1 MLSSLLEAAQNKNRT
16 NSAEAICY
24 ICKSHINFSIFMD
37 ILDSCPAKMLE
48 QDENETTRVNE
59 YNSIT
64 NDEAN
69 SFLNMLS
76 HIAKERIEDMVK
88 RNTSIEE
95 EVDLLVNEYLEN
107 ITSEKYNADLI
118 SINNLQDVRRQYSE
132 ES

>member
-1 MLSSLLEAAQNKNRT
+1 
-16 NSAEAICY
+16 
-24 ICKSHINFSIFMD
+24 MD
-37 ILDSCPAKMLE
+37 ILDSCPAKMHE

-69 SFLNMLS
+69 SFLNMFS

>member
-1 MLSSLLEAAQNKNRT
+1 
-16 NSAEAICY
+16 
-24 ICKSHINFSIFMD
+24 MD

>member
-1 MLSSLLEAAQNKNRT
+1 
-16 NSAEAICY
+16 
-24 ICKSHINFSIFMD
+24 MD

-48 QDENETTRVNE
+48 QDENETIRVNE

-118 SINNLQDVRRQYSE
+118 SINDLQDVRRQYSE

>member
-1 MLSSLLEAAQNKNRT
+1 
-16 NSAEAICY
+16 
-24 ICKSHINFSIFMD
+24 MD

-69 SFLNMLS
+69 SFLNMFS

-107 ITSEKYNADLI
+107 ITSEKYNVDLI

>member
-1 MLSSLLEAAQNKNRT
+1 
-16 NSAEAICY
+16 
-24 ICKSHINFSIFMD
+24 MD

-69 SFLNMLS
+69 SFLNMFS

-107 ITSEKYNADLI
+107 ITSEKYNAELI

>member
-1 MLSSLLEAAQNKNRT
+1 
-16 NSAEAICY
+16 
-24 ICKSHINFSIFMD
+24 MD

-69 SFLNMLS
+69 SFLNMFS

>member
-1 MLSSLLEAAQNKNRT
+1 
-16 NSAEAICY
+16 
-24 ICKSHINFSIFMD
+24 MD

-118 SINNLQDVRRQYSE
+118 SINDLQDVRRQYSE

>member
-1 MLSSLLEAAQNKNRT
+1 M
-16 NSAEAICY
+16 
-24 ICKSHINFSIFMD
+24 F
-37 ILDSCPAKMLE
+37 
-48 QDENETTRVNE
+48 
-59 YNSIT
+59 
-64 NDEAN
+64 
-69 SFLNMLS
+69 S

>member
-1 MLSSLLEAAQNKNRT
+1 
-16 NSAEAICY
+16 
-24 ICKSHINFSIFMD
+24 
-37 ILDSCPAKMLE
+37 MLE

-69 SFLNMLS
+69 SFLNMFS

>member
-1 MLSSLLEAAQNKNRT
+1 
-16 NSAEAICY
+16 
-24 ICKSHINFSIFMD
+24 MD

-69 SFLNMLS
+69 SFLNMFS

-132 ES
+132 EN

>member
-1 MLSSLLEAAQNKNRT
+1 
-16 NSAEAICY
+16 
-24 ICKSHINFSIFMD
+24 MD

-69 SFLNMLS
+69 SFLNMFS

-107 ITSEKYNADLI
+107 ITTEKYNAELI